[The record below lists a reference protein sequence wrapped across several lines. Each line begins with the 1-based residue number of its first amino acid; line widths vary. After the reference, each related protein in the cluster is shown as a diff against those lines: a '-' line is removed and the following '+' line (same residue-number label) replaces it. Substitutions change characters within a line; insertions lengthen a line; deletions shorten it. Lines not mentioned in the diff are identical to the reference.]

1 MKKLNNRLTRL
12 SGLITILLLM
22 SGCVSNAYKV
32 GGTVSGLLG
41 SGLILQNNGKD
52 KLTISANGSFQ
63 FPKSYSDNESY
74 NVTVLAQPSDPNQI
88 CTVTNGQGL
97 LEGTDTKSVIID
109 CGPNQDDP
117 STYPLSGTVS
127 GLEGTGLVLQNNNGD
142 DLEIDANGDFTF
154 PTALADGSNYSVSV
168 LAHPQNLS

>member
-12 SGLITILLLM
+12 AGLITILLLM

-63 FPKSYSDNESY
+63 LSARP
-74 NVTVLAQPSDPNQI
+74 
-88 CTVTNGQGL
+88 
-97 LEGTDTKSVIID
+97 TKARS
-109 CGPNQDDP
+109 
-117 STYPLSGTVS
+117 
-127 GLEGTGLVLQNNNGD
+127 
-142 DLEIDANGDFTF
+142 
-154 PTALADGSNYSVSV
+154 
-168 LAHPQNLS
+168 